1 MKAQQKQRGGEH
13 RSVETIFFCVCVCEN
28 VRERERERTISE
40 IRFDYRARVTMD
52 GVYFNLVETTK
63 CGRQKNKKRKTNN
76 VRNLF
81 ENGLNRR
88 RTSFID

>member
-1 MKAQQKQRGGEH
+1 MKVQQKQRGGEH
-13 RSVETIFFCVCVCEN
+13 ITVETIFFCVYVCVKIL
-28 VRERERERTISE
+28 ERERTISE
-40 IRFDYRARVTMD
+40 IRFDYRACVTMD

-81 ENGLNRR
+81 EKGLNKR
-88 RTSFID
+88 RTTFID